1 MSDTQT
7 QDPIETYIMPIQ
19 KERRGYAKHFNE
31 VYLPLL
37 EGWFAKYLVH
47 FKVKVDSKNPLWMCM
62 VQAQPWM
69 LNALPSAILEKNSDE
84 IANLIRLHSLVNGDT
99 DTKDAD
105 YWQKYEKRRVA
116 DHGKAFAIGMWM
128 YRAGYNKVTFDFR
141 GGGDEGYVENASI
154 HGKGKTLLEEDDS
167 LDSNNDNAASPA
179 AQTIGCIRNWCYDI
193 MPQGF
198 GDGDPYY
205 EDGTGIITLRDMRF
219 KLECLVEVRR
229 TERCE
234 EQGSIV
240 SGINMPYPEGD

>member
-7 QDPIETYIMPIQ
+7 QDLIETYIMPIQ

-84 IANLIRLHSLVNGDT
+84 IANLIRLYSLANDKEDGSGE
-99 DTKDAD
+99 
-105 YWQKYEKRRVA
+105 YWQQYEKRRVA

-141 GGGDEGYVENASI
+141 GGGDEGYIENPVV
-154 HGKGKTLLEEDDS
+154 HGKGKTPLEEDDS

-240 SGINMPYPEGD
+240 SGIQMPYPIGD

>member
-1 MSDTQT
+1 MSDIQT
-7 QDPIETYIMPIQ
+7 QNPIDTYIMPVT
-19 KERRGYAKHFNE
+19 KERHGYAKHFNE

-69 LNALPSAILEKNSDE
+69 LNALPSSVLEKNSEE
-84 IANLIRLHSLVNGDT
+84 IANLIRLYSLANDKEDGPGE
-99 DTKDAD
+99 
-105 YWQKYEKRRVA
+105 YWQQYEKRHVA

-141 GGGDEGYVENASI
+141 GGGDEGCIEKPVV
-154 HGKGKTLLEEDDS
+154 HGKGKTPLEEDDF

-240 SGINMPYPEGD
+240 SGINMPYPEGA